1 MEKICTVLWKPE
13 GVSDDAFRDALLA
26 EAPELARAGAQ
37 RLRID
42 VVDGHVAAGT
52 RVRVGRMDPPKSA
65 FVAYWVH
72 EADARG
78 AVEERLA
85 ARAAKLAA
93 YLVVESEPI
102 RNTRHVAPIGQ
113 RTPGFNLVTCIEPK
127 DGLPYAE
134 FILRWHKEHRAVALE
149 TQSTFG
155 YVRNEI
161 VRALTPGAPGWAAI
175 VEEHFPIEALTDPMV
190 WYAAEGSQQRYRR
203 NLERMLQSCM
213 AFLAIE
219 RVEAHP
225 MSEYVFER

>member
-1 MEKICTVLWKPE
+1 MEKVCSVLWKPD
-13 GVSDDAFRDALLA
+13 GVSDDALRDALLA
-26 EAPELARAGAQ
+26 DAPALARAGAR

-52 RVRVGRMDPPKSA
+52 KVRVGRMDPPKAA
-65 FVAYWVH
+65 FVAYWVD

-78 AVEERLA
+78 EVEALLA
-85 ARAAKLAA
+85 CRAAKLAS

-102 RNTRHVAPIGQ
+102 RNVEQVAPLGS

-127 DGLPYAE
+127 DGLPYEE
-134 FILRWHKEHRAVALE
+134 FIERWHKEHRAVALE

-161 VRALTPGAPGWAAI
+161 VRALTPGAPRWAAI
-175 VEEHFPIEALTDPMV
+175 VEELFPIEALTDPLV
-190 WYAAEGSQQRYRR
+190 WYAADGSQERYRKH
-203 NLERMLQSCM
+203 LERMIQSCM
-213 AFLAIE
+213 AFLAID

>member
-26 EAPELARAGAQ
+26 EAPGLARSGAM
-37 RLRID
+37 RLQID
-42 VVDGHVAAGT
+42 VVDGAVAAGA

-65 FVAYWVH
+65 LVAYWVH
-72 EADARG
+72 EADLRG

-85 ARAAKLAA
+85 ARAARLAS

-102 RNTRHVAPIGQ
+102 RNTTRLAPPGQ

-127 DGLPYAE
+127 DGLPYAD
-134 FILRWHKEHRAVALE
+134 FLALWHREHREVAIE

-161 VRALTPGAPGWAAI
+161 VRALTSGAPGWAAI
-175 VEEHFPIEALTDPMV
+175 VEEHFPIEALTDPLV
-190 WYAAEGSQQRYRR
+190 WYAAEGSKERYREH
-203 NLERMLQSCM
+203 LQRMIQSCS
-213 AFLAIE
+213 AFLALD
-219 RVEAHP
+219 RVESHP

>member
-13 GVSDDAFRDALLA
+13 GASDDAFRDALLA
-26 EAPELARAGAQ
+26 EAPELVRRGAQ
-37 RLRID
+37 QLRID
-42 VVDGHVAAGT
+42 AVDGHVAAGT
-52 RVRVGRMDPPKSA
+52 RVRISKMERPKSA
-65 FVAYWVH
+65 LVGYWVH
-72 EADARG
+72 EADVRG

-85 ARAAKLAA
+85 RLSSRLVS

-102 RNTRHVAPIGQ
+102 LNTKHVAPRGS

-134 FILRWHKEHRAVALE
+134 FIERWHKEHRAVALE

-190 WYAAEGSQQRYRR
+190 WYAAEGSKQRFQKH
-203 NLERMLQSCM
+203 LQRMMDSCM
-213 AFLAIE
+213 AFLAID
-219 RVEAHP
+219 RVDSHP